1 MGKQIQCVFG
11 LIFLLVLMS
20 CENDLYNDTF
30 RQKGLKIKLSAY
42 SAKSADGLRN
52 TNLNAEMA
60 KLRDKGRL
68 AGRPVYDSVYNI
80 WFDDENGVK
89 IEAGDYKSFTF
100 PAKKEDS
107 EQLINILF
115 KELANGEYETMLVKY
130 NISAEE
136 FKTLPK
142 ENYPT
147 LEPEFERVLYNDG
160 YLTIEHFCEP
170 TWQEQEGFYD
180 DEGSNVGDE
189 DQYPDGVPTQM
200 VFIGLSCYYVYTF
213 AGGGGNSN
221 PNPPDNSENPGGN
234 FGPGS
239 PNVITTPLPEFET
252 DLNDSLTAA
261 ERISLDVTGNVSSTP
276 CP

>member
-1 MGKQIQCVFG
+1 M
-11 LIFLLVLMS
+11 
-20 CENDLYNDTF
+20 
-30 RQKGLKIKLSAY
+30 
-42 SAKSADGLRN
+42 
-52 TNLNAEMA
+52 
-60 KLRDKGRL
+60 
-68 AGRPVYDSVYNI
+68 
-80 WFDDENGVK
+80 
-89 IEAGDYKSFTF
+89 
-100 PAKKEDS
+100 
-107 EQLINILF
+107 F

-189 DQYPDGVPTQM
+189 DKYRDGVPTQM